1 MVKRTIWQTSK
12 SCFRVV
18 RKGML
23 RLWRHRERHCQSYI
37 LAEHML
43 DAVHLDLV
51 LAHGAA
57 LPCYMLKVM
66 EELLKSC

>member
-23 RLWRHRERHCQSYI
+23 HLWRHRERHCRSYI
-37 LAEHML
+37 LVAHTL
-43 DAVHLDLV
+43 AAVDFDLV
-51 LAHGAA
+51 LVHGAV
-57 LPCYMLKVM
+57 LPCYMFKVI
-66 EELLKSC
+66 EESY